1 MWENTKG
8 MESIAP
14 TMADDIQRAAKALL
28 PYTRTGYGSMEPNY
42 KKKIGK
48 ASISKTIWIELPSHR
63 DILKYP

>member
-42 KKKIGK
+42 K
-48 ASISKTIWIELPSHR
+48 
-63 DILKYP
+63 